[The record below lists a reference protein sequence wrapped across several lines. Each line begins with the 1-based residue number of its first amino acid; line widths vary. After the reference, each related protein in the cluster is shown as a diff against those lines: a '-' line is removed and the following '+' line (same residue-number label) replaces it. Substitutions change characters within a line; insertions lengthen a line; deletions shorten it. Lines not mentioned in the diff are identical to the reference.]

1 MSSIH
6 YLSAIAA
13 CCFSLTVAA
22 QTPLGVTNL
31 HGTWNEDNTVTLSF
45 EAPQQGLD
53 ASMHLT
59 DLTEITY
66 ITIAHGIIHQTSK
79 VISSFSQ
86 PSPGEALSFTDS
98 NVTPG
103 EVYNYTVTT
112 YVGDK
117 HDDGVTTQ
125 VSNLQYPA
133 PVTEAKAVT
142 DKGKAPVTI
151 SFRAPSIDTEGH
163 PLKSLSRITVKKY
176 DISWNEVT
184 VKNVSKPTPGESYVV
199 TDATAPEGN
208 TVYYYIT
215 PYTSDGQG
223 YATTAYCYVGE
234 DTPDMVIGLT
244 AEATDDGV
252 MLSWQP
258 NEIGVNHGYVDNTTL
273 TYTVKRSVSSGAE
286 QTLAEGFIGTSYT
299 DASEILLSSEQQY
312 TYHIYCSNSHGTS
325 SAATTSV
332 FAGLPATLPWAE
344 GFDTPSYTSATF
356 DNGGWT
362 ADPQWVTNGSA
373 YDINSGATITPHS
386 GRGMAYVAYNNKVSA
401 RQSQALTSAHLNFR
415 GMEQAS
421 ISLFYH
427 AMAGGFDNEIAI
439 EASANDGEFVRIAN
453 FDYSPATSNQWLEAQ
468 ADLSNLLPA
477 ETLRIRIVAFKGSNS
492 TLAAIDDI
500 RIEATEASI
509 ATLKEEDKPKQM
521 YDLFGNPL
529 HGKAKGFVL
538 MEGRK
543 IFCQ

>member
-1 MSSIH
+1 MSTIH
-6 YLSAIAA
+6 YISALAT
-13 CCFSLTVAA
+13 CCFSLSVAA

-31 HGTWNEDNTVTLSF
+31 HGTWNEDNTVTLTF

-66 ITIAHGIIHQTSK
+66 ITIARGIIHQTSK

-176 DISWNEVT
+176 DTNWNEVT
-184 VKNVSKPTPGESYVV
+184 VKNVSKPTPGETYAV
-199 TDATAPEGN
+199 TDATAPEGY

-244 AEATDDGV
+244 ADTTNDGV
-252 MLSWQP
+252 LLSWQP
-258 NEIGVNHGYVDNTTL
+258 NEIGANHGYVDNTTL
-273 TYTVKRSVSSGAE
+273 TYTVKRSIANGTE
-286 QTLAEGFIGTSYT
+286 QTLAEGLTDTCYT

-312 TYHIYCSNSHGTS
+312 TYHVYCSNSHGTS
-325 SAATTSV
+325 SAATTSI

-344 GFDTPSYTSATF
+344 GFDTPSYTSSSF

-362 ADPQWVTNGSA
+362 ADPQWVTNVSA
-373 YDINSGATITPHS
+373 YDINSGTTIKPHS
-386 GRGMAYVAYNNKVSA
+386 GRGMAYVAYNNKVNV
-401 RQSQALTSAHLNFR
+401 RQSQALTSSRLNLR
-415 GMEQAS
+415 GMEQAT

-439 EASANDGEFVRIAN
+439 EASANDGEFVRLAT
-453 FDYSPATSNQWLEAQ
+453 FDYSTATSNQWIEAQ
-468 ADLSNLLPA
+468 AEMSELLPA
-477 ETLRIRIVAFKGSNS
+477 ENIRIRIVAIKGPNS

-500 RIEATEASI
+500 RIEATSAGIAS
-509 ATLKEEDKPKQM
+509 LKADTMRGKT
-521 YDLFGNPL
+521 YDLYGRTL
-529 HGKAKGFVL
+529 HSKAKGL
-538 MEGRK
+538 IMKEGRK
-543 IFCQ
+543 IFIQ